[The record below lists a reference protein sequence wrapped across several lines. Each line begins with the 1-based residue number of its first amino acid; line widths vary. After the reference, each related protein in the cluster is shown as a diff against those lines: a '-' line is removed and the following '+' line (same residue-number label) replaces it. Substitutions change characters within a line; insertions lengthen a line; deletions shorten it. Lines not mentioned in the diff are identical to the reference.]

1 MRIPS
6 GSPVLVILIL
16 ALVVS
21 NASAQEPAPLPAGTG
36 EVRVEFSAWGQGSIY
51 DGETRVGSIG
61 LVRSDLEQAVR
72 GSENAVRH
80 ARRFRTE
87 RMAGQALIAA
97 GTVISG
103 AILAGYARHNRLEMG
118 DGSAAVMFAG
128 VAAVGV
134 GSHRLVLS
142 RRALGHALEEHNGRH
157 GGLAVSA
164 MVDPR

>member
-1 MRIPS
+1 MRIFS

-16 ALVVS
+16 SLGVS
-21 NASAQEPAPLPAGTG
+21 SAAAQEAAPPAAGTG
-36 EVRVEFSAWGQGSIY
+36 DVRVEFSAWGQGSIY
-51 DGETRVGSIG
+51 DGEARVGSIG
-61 LVRSDLEQAVR
+61 LVRSDLERTVR

-87 RMAGQALIAA
+87 RMAGQALVAA

-103 AILAGYARHNRLEMG
+103 AILAGYARQNRLEMG
-118 DGSAAVMFAG
+118 DGSAAAMVAG
-128 VAAVGV
+128 LTAVGV

-157 GGLAVSA
+157 GGLAASG
-164 MVDPR
+164 MVDAP